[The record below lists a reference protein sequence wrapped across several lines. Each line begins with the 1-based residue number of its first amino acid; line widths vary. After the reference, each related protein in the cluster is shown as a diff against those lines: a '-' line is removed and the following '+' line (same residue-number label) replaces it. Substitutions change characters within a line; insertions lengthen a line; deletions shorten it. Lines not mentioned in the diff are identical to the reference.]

1 MKKKINVLGYFGH
14 GNLGDEAFVSYWRD
28 ITKGIATPNIQK
40 SFKGDSVDEIF
51 IGGGNLLLDY
61 FYERLP
67 EKFSKIN
74 IIGCASADGG
84 IKDHWTNL
92 GSKIGILSLRNKD
105 DLKLFPNHKPL
116 FVPDLIFGWE
126 SENKP
131 YKMADLFKNAALL
144 PNNTYTFNSK
154 KKCLVILSA
163 DYLPKW
169 VESSHDYLLKY
180 FAIETFKRKLA
191 VFLSEL
197 SSYYSLIFP
206 SFSVDHAAR
215 DYLFSADVIR
225 MMKPEARN
233 QSLLIENY
241 INPEDYDNLM
251 RHPDIKLCISMKYHG
266 LVFALK
272 NKIPSIN
279 IAESSKCQK
288 LYKDLGMTSLSLNN
302 NSFDHHDALY
312 AVEKCEKYFSKY
324 LPKIDQFTDSANN
337 FTKKLKS
344 YIKSGTF

>member
-1 MKKKINVLGYFGH
+1 MKNVNVLGYFGH

-28 ITKGIATPNIQK
+28 LCKGTTKPNLQK
-40 SFKGDSVDEIF
+40 SFKGESIDEIF

-67 EKFSKIN
+67 NEFYKIN
-74 IIGCASADGG
+74 IIGCASAYGD
-84 IKDHWTNL
+84 INDNWKNL
-92 GSKIGILSLRNKD
+92 GSKINILSLRNKD
-105 DLKLFPNHKPL
+105 DLKLFPNHKPI
-116 FVPDLIFGWE
+116 FTPDLIFGW
-126 SENKP
+126 SAQKKD
-131 YKMADLFKNAALL
+131 YKMAHLFKNASLL
-144 PNNTYTFNSK
+144 PNNIKSFNSK
-154 KKCLVILSA
+154 KKCLIILSA

-169 VESSHDYLLKY
+169 IEASDDYLLKY
-180 FAIETFKRKLA
+180 FCIETFKRRLS

-197 SSYYSLIFP
+197 SNYYSLIFP

-272 NKIPSIN
+272 HGIPSIN
-279 IAESSKCQK
+279 IAESNKCQL
-288 LYKDLGMTSLSLNN
+288 LYQDMGMNSLNLN
-302 NSFDHHDALY
+302 NTNFNHAKALESVAECETNFD
-312 AVEKCEKYFSKY
+312 KYI
-324 LPKIDQFTDSANN
+324 PKIKEF
-337 FTKKLKS
+337 KLKAQDFTIRLKR
-344 YIKSGTF
+344 YIQSGTF

>member
-1 MKKKINVLGYFGH
+1 MKKLNVLGYFGH

-28 ITKGIATPNIQK
+28 ISRGIANPNMQK
-40 SFKGDSVDEIF
+40 SFKGKSVDEIF

-67 EKFSKIN
+67 KEFNKIN
-74 IIGCASADGG
+74 IIGCASAYGE
-84 IKDHWTNL
+84 IKDNWKNL
-92 GSKIGILSLRNKD
+92 GSKINILSLRNKD
-105 DLKLFPNHKPL
+105 DLKLFPDHNPV

-126 SENKP
+126 AQAKP
-131 YKMADLFKNAALL
+131 YKMHDLFKNAALL
-144 PNNTYTFNSK
+144 PNNTKVFNTK
-154 KKCLVILSA
+154 KKCLIILSA

-169 VESSHDYLLKY
+169 VESSDDYLLKY

-197 SSYYSLIFP
+197 SGYYSLIFP
-206 SFSVDHAAR
+206 SFSVDHASR

-251 RHPDIKLCISMKYHG
+251 KHPDIKLCISMKYHG
-266 LVFALK
+266 LVFSLK

-302 NSFDHHDALY
+302 NSFDHHKALS
-312 AVEKCEKYFSKY
+312 AVEECEQDFKKY
-324 LPKIDQFTDSANN
+324 LPKIGEFVNRAND
-337 FTKKLKS
+337 FTKKLKV
-344 YIKSGTF
+344 YLQSGSF